1 VLTTGHN
8 KKKIACTDAA
18 ERQQADKKNNLRA
31 QQRKWPVSKKKK
43 KMLRAL
49 QSGLDWTKERDAARP
64 AGCDRIKKNL
74 HARPPTEWK
83 RPVNKEKDAAR
94 LKRLQLTDLRG
105 QACADRPVR
114 DRFNRSTMPV
124 QPVLTRMV
132 LVKSG

>member
-1 VLTTGHN
+1 LHALLDEI
-8 KKKIACTDAA
+8 KKAA
-18 ERQQADKKNNLRA
+18 ARI
-31 QQRKWPVSKKKK
+31 K
-43 KMLRAL
+43 KMRAL
-49 QSGLDWTKERDAARP
+49 TLEHSGDQKILHGALTRCMPD
-64 AGCDRIKKNL
+64 CDRTEEKNL
-74 HARPPTEWK
+74 HARPPAERK